1 MDIELQRSYQVKKYL
16 EKLGYPPESIYFEYS
31 ISSGKR
37 IDVVVKKEKSVFI
50 AIEVKN
56 PQIFN
61 FETIVDIEYHPL
73 TRKIQREAQEVDA
86 EYFILTSGTNYLWM
100 KTGFG
105 GRPEKIEEVKFSD
118 FNVIKNTEN
127 EFLNIVLNHIFEFL
141 RNFPIT
147 GNHLYD
153 TSLVIYTKL
162 KKETDVD
169 FDIRKIYQSLF
180 SQSQINQQYTRKH
193 SSEEILNQAIER
205 LDTVSLFNNK
215 LTVTEYIDNLFSR
228 NSNELNVPRWLS
240 DFMMKILNP
249 LPEEN
254 IIDLFARNGT
264 VTSSAYMNNNKKVT
278 SYYTNQNDYYW
289 IKIHQLLF
297 LGKEVD
303 IIFEPLLINGRT
315 EFLIEKSAN
324 DILIVP
330 PFNQKISNAYDS
342 ELFHNGIKDSTSI
355 FIETALKALREK
367 GKIIVI
373 VSDSFLSSNQLLK
386 ARKYFLRES
395 IVESI
400 ISLPQD
406 TFKPYSLVKTSLITF
421 VKTSRE
427 VHQNT
432 FFAAIDESPKE
443 YLLDSKKSQQL
454 NEILINHNKFK
465 LNESFTKSKSGF
477 VVEELDMENLHFSK
491 YLFRDSIYSNNS
503 LGQGYLYIPIKEL
516 TLDIYRGSALVSD
529 DEKGDIPYIG
539 PASIRKMRIIKDSF
553 SYTSKNII
561 PNKNIKIE
569 TQDILVNAIGP
580 NRGKAAIVSSE
591 FNNMSINRHIIG
603 IKANKNLVL
612 PEYLAIILNS
622 KIVQEQFYDQS
633 SGSVIPSLN
642 LKSFKQL
649 IIPIPNFDIQ
659 EKTIQEFNSITSEY
673 NNTLNKLAEIE
684 SKLNNAFNNLGKEGN
699 EI

>member
-86 EYFILTSGTNYLWM
+86 EYFILTNGTNYLWM

-118 FNVIKNTEN
+118 FNIIKNTEN

-169 FDIRKIYQSLF
+169 FDIRRIYQSLF

-205 LDTVSLFNNK
+205 LDTINLSNNK
-215 LTVTEYIDNLFSR
+215 LTVIEYIDNLFLR
-228 NSNELNVPRWLS
+228 NSNDLSVPRWLS

-249 LPEEN
+249 LPEDN

-264 VTSSAYMNNNKKVT
+264 ITSSVYLNNNEKVV

-289 IKIHQLLF
+289 IKIQQLLF
-297 LGKEVD
+297 LGKEVE

-315 EFLIEKSAN
+315 DFLIENLAN

-330 PFNQKISNAYDS
+330 PFNQKISNAFDS

-355 FIETALKALREK
+355 FIETALKAVREN
-367 GKIIVI
+367 GKIMVI
-373 VSDSFLSSNQLLK
+373 VADNFLSSNQLLK
-386 ARKYFLRES
+386 VRKYFLRES
-395 IVESI
+395 IIESI

-421 VKTSRE
+421 VKTSSR
-427 VHQNT
+427 VNQNT
-432 FFAAIDESPKE
+432 FFAAIEESPKE
-443 YLLDSKKSQQL
+443 YLLDSKKSKQL
-454 NEILINHNKFK
+454 NEILANHNKFK
-465 LNESFTKSKSGF
+465 LNEDFTKSKSGF
-477 VVEELDMENLHFSK
+477 VVKELDVENLHFSK
-491 YLFRDSIYSNNS
+491 YLFRDNIYHNNLS
-503 LGQGYLYIPIKEL
+503 KGYLYIPIKEL

-580 NRGKAAIVSSE
+580 NRGKAAIVSTE
-591 FNNMSINRHIIG
+591 FNGMSINRHIIG
-603 IKANKNLVL
+603 IKVNNNLVL

-642 LKSFKQL
+642 LKSFEQL

-659 EKTIQEFNSITSEY
+659 EKTIQEFNYITSEY

-684 SKLNNAFNNLGKEGN
+684 SKLNNAFNYLGKE
-699 EI
+699 EDSI

>member
-86 EYFILTSGTNYLWM
+86 EYFILTNGTNYLWM

-127 EFLNIVLNHIFEFL
+127 EFINIVLSHIFEFL
-141 RNFPIT
+141 HNFPIT

-153 TSLVIYTKL
+153 TSLVLYSKL
-162 KKETDVD
+162 KKETDEY
-169 FDIRKIYQSLF
+169 FDIIKIYESLF
-180 SQSQINQQYTRKH
+180 SQSQIYQQYTRKH
-193 SSEEILNQAIER
+193 SSKDILNQAIER
-205 LDTVSLFNNK
+205 LDTINLSNNK
-215 LTVTEYIDNLFSR
+215 LTVIEYIDNLFLR
-228 NSNELNVPRWLS
+228 NSNDLSVPRWLS

-249 LPEEN
+249 LPEDN

-264 VTSSAYMNNNKKVT
+264 ITSSVYLNNNEKVI

-289 IKIHQLLF
+289 IKIQQLLF
-297 LGKEVD
+297 LGKEVE

-315 EFLIEKSAN
+315 DFLIENLAN

-330 PFNQKISNAYDS
+330 PFNQKISNAFDS

-355 FIETALKALREK
+355 FIETALKAVREN
-367 GKIIVI
+367 GKIMVI
-373 VSDSFLSSNQLLK
+373 VADNFLSSNQLLK
-386 ARKYFLRES
+386 VRKYFLRES
-395 IVESI
+395 IIESI

-421 VKTSRE
+421 VKTSSR
-427 VHQNT
+427 VNQNT
-432 FFAAIDESPKE
+432 FFAAIEESPKE
-443 YLLDSKKSQQL
+443 YLLDSKKSKQL
-454 NEILINHNKFK
+454 NEILANHNKFK
-465 LNESFTKSKSGF
+465 LNEDFTKSKSGF
-477 VVEELDMENLHFSK
+477 VVKELDVENLHFSK
-491 YLFRDSIYSNNS
+491 YLFRDNIYDNNLS
-503 LGQGYLYIPIKEL
+503 KGYLYIPIKEL

-580 NRGKAAIVSSE
+580 NRGKAAIVSTE
-591 FNNMSINRHIIG
+591 FNGMSINRHIIG
-603 IKANKNLVL
+603 IKVNNNLVL

-642 LKSFKQL
+642 LKSFEQL

-659 EKTIQEFNSITSEY
+659 EKTIQEFNSITLEY
-673 NNTLNKLAEIE
+673 NNTLNRLAEIE
-684 SKLNNAFNNLGKEGN
+684 SKLNNAFNYLGKEGN